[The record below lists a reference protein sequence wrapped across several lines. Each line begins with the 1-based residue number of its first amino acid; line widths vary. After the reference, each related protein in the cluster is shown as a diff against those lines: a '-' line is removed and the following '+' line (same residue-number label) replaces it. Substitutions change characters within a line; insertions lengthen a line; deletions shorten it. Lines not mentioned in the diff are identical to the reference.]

1 VTIKFVLTVLIFQA
15 KIRKISKRKKY
26 SSARDILAYD
36 TRMIRVSIEYA
47 YHRNTRIIIG
57 SPKMRVEIF
66 TLARG
71 ARACMHRVYSVYYYD
86 KVGKTFNGN
95 LLQRLL
101 EYEYFA
107 NYKQKQ
113 YKIYIISN
121 TGNFTTFS
129 QSFNFK
135 SSF

>member
-1 VTIKFVLTVLIFQA
+1 MNII
-15 KIRKISKRKKY
+15 Y
-26 SSARDILAYD
+26 SSLLDTTCGSAGQTD
-36 TRMIRVSIEYA
+36 TRSRSRQYIDRA
-47 YHRNTRIIIG
+47 
-57 SPKMRVEIF
+57 KDWVEW
-66 TLARG
+66 TLEK
-71 ARACMHRVYSVYYYD
+71 HRVVKNSVLPLRGSN
-86 KVGKTFNGN
+86 KVGKIFNGN

>member
-1 VTIKFVLTVLIFQA
+1 MNNK
-15 KIRKISKRKKY
+15 
-26 SSARDILAYD
+26 
-36 TRMIRVSIEYA
+36 
-47 YHRNTRIIIG
+47 IIINNN
-57 SPKMRVEIF
+57 II
-66 TLARG
+66 LL
-71 ARACMHRVYSVYYYD
+71 YD
-86 KVGKTFNGN
+86 KVGKIFNGN

-113 YKIYIISN
+113 YNIYIISN

-135 SSF
+135 S